1 MTKTKRILS
10 VLTALCM
17 LLTLAPLSVFAN
29 VTTGKCGT
37 EAFYSYDDVTKTLT
51 INGTGAIKDYTL
63 SSVAPWYDYCE
74 QIESIVI
81 ESGVTGI
88 GSYAFYWCKGLTSIT
103 IPDTVTYIGEGT
115 FYECTALES
124 VTIPDSITS
133 IGKEAF
139 QFSGLTSVTVPGSVT
154 IMLLTV
160 ATI

>member
-81 ESGVTGI
+81 ESGITGI
-88 GSYAFYWCKGLTSIT
+88 GSYAFYWCKGLKSIT
-103 IPDTVTYIGEGT
+103 IPDIHRRGRILRMHSLRERYNSRQHNEHRQRGVPVQRFNKRNRSRQCDKYCRIYI
-115 FYECTALES
+115 LR
-124 VTIPDSITS
+124 
-133 IGKEAF
+133 
-139 QFSGLTSVTVPGSVT
+139 L
-154 IMLLTV
+154 
-160 ATI
+160 